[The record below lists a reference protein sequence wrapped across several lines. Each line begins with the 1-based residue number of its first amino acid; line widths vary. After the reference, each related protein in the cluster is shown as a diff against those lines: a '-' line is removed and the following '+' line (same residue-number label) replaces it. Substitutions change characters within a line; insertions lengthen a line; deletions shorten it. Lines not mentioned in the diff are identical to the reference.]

1 VPQLPE
7 LIRAASSDP
16 RNFPYDMPER
26 LAKWLREL
34 SEHAMDGFQSVA
46 MEAVYEKSRYQFTD
60 PEKAALL
67 AKYAPL
73 IKASAL
79 DALAVFDKYV
89 PDVLHK
95 IKHRLRFEPKREP
108 DNYPLPQAGHM
119 INVPDVASFFGVEH
133 HRVSNALVL
142 DWRDYCDR
150 WAAIPARLKDLPA
163 AKFWSHPEVRAWQ
176 RSDQLCILGRW
187 YAEIP
192 ISNVATERVFAIMRS
207 SESPLRRAMAESSMD
222 EELGAKVNSWI
233 VDAMLARQVGLFR

>member
-1 VPQLPE
+1 
-7 LIRAASSDP
+7 
-16 RNFPYDMPER
+16 
-26 LAKWLREL
+26 
-34 SEHAMDGFQSVA
+34 
-46 MEAVYEKSRYQFTD
+46 
-60 PEKAALL
+60 
-67 AKYAPL
+67 
-73 IKASAL
+73 
-79 DALAVFDKYV
+79 
-89 PDVLHK
+89 
-95 IKHRLRFEPKREP
+95 
-108 DNYPLPQAGHM
+108 
-119 INVPDVASFFGVEH
+119 VEQ

-150 WAAIPARLKDLPA
+150 WATIPARLKDLSA